1 MIDDGPLR
9 TSEDEPCGIVIID
22 DAKRN
27 AEDGVSYEMGN
38 LGGRP
43 KDAGPCILD

>member
-1 MIDDGPLR
+1 MLDDGPLR
-9 TSEDEPCGIVIID
+9 VSEDEPGGIVMID

-43 KDAGPCILD
+43 KDAGPSILD